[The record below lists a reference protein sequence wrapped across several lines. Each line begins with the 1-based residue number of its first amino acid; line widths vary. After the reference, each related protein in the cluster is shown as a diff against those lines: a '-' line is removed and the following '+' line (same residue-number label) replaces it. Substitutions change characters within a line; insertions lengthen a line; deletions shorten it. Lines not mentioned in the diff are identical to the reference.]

1 MAINK
6 DLLLQEFL
14 DAKRALIQFLRHPL
28 KEIKNIPD
36 WPWLKIIIVQ
46 SVVAAIC
53 GGLRAIVDTRS
64 IFIVISQLIIN
75 PIFQLITAGVTA
87 LFFYYSFQIFLSRT
101 ISLRQIFQ
109 MVFFASIP
117 FYALSILT
125 GLVPPIFLVGFA
137 FTSVLLIVGMVEKF
151 QVEKKFAIRLL
162 LVINAIVLILWILQ
176 RIETMR
182 LEDSFGSRI
191 EAPEVELGQ

>member
-6 DLLLQEFL
+6 DLLLSEFL
-14 DAKRALIQFLRHPL
+14 DAKRTLIQFLRNPL
-28 KEIKNIPD
+28 REIKHIPD
-36 WPWLKIIIVQ
+36 WPWPKILAVQ
-46 SVVAAIC
+46 AVVTAIC
-53 GGLRAIVDTRS
+53 GGLRALIDSRN
-64 IFIVISQLIIN
+64 IFIVISQLIIS
-75 PIFQLITAGVTA
+75 PLFQVITAGVTA
-87 LFFYYSFQIFLSRT
+87 LFFYYSFQIFLSKT

-117 FYALSILT
+117 FYAFSILT
-125 GLVPPIFLVGFA
+125 GIVPPIFLIGFA

-151 QVEKKFAIRLL
+151 QIEKKFAIRLL

-182 LEDSFGSRI
+182 MEDTFGTRI
-191 EAPEVELGQ
+191 EAPEIKLGE

>member
-6 DLLLQEFL
+6 DLLLNEFL
-14 DAKRALIQFLRHPL
+14 DAKRTLIQFLRNPL
-28 KEIKNIPD
+28 REIKHIPD
-36 WPWLKIIIVQ
+36 WPWPKILAVQ
-46 SVVAAIC
+46 AVVTAIC
-53 GGLRAIVDTRS
+53 GGLRALIDSRN
-64 IFIVISQLIIN
+64 IFIVISQLIIS
-75 PIFQLITAGVTA
+75 PLFQVITAGVTA
-87 LFFYYSFQIFLSRT
+87 LFFYYSFQIFLSKT

-117 FYALSILT
+117 FYAFSILT
-125 GLVPPIFLVGFA
+125 GIVPPIFLIGFA

-151 QVEKKFAIRLL
+151 QIEKKFAIRLL

-182 LEDSFGSRI
+182 MEDSFGTRI
-191 EAPEVELGQ
+191 EAPEVKLGE

>member
-6 DLLLQEFL
+6 DLLLSEFL
-14 DAKRALIQFLRHPL
+14 DAKRTLIQFLRNPL
-28 KEIKNIPD
+28 REIKHIPD
-36 WPWLKIIIVQ
+36 WPWPKILAVQ
-46 SVVAAIC
+46 AVVTAIC
-53 GGLRAIVDTRS
+53 GGLRALIDSRN
-64 IFIVISQLIIN
+64 IFIVISQLIIS
-75 PIFQLITAGVTA
+75 PLFQVITAGVTA
-87 LFFYYSFQIFLSRT
+87 LFFYYSFQIFLSKT

-117 FYALSILT
+117 FYAFSILT
-125 GLVPPIFLVGFA
+125 GIVPPIFLIGFA

-151 QVEKKFAIRLL
+151 QIEKKFAIRLL

-182 LEDSFGSRI
+182 MEDSFGTRI
-191 EAPEVELGQ
+191 EAPEVKLGE